1 MSKFKT
7 TALAAALALAVS
19 GAAQADGAVTATNT
33 AFAHNVT
40 GGATPNP
47 TATTGSVAFA
57 VTAPDILIGRHDGTG
72 QVTVEATLVGAKL
85 GATILP
91 AGIAPQGT
99 AQVNTTSATVGNS
112 SFQFTMTPPT
122 QASGGFNVASPLF
135 SIGGIQLQDATALA
149 TVGGSVTIEFKIR
162 DTTTGTLLSSA
173 SAKAVLTSAE
183 ATTTTITAGAN
194 NTVDVLTAGKK
205 QFYVNSTTNTA
216 TVELGKV
223 AAGLNGTKSAF
234 GSGAATNI
242 DGSNNFQYDV
252 AADKIDLTLNV
263 PSPAAFDG
271 GGGRF
276 FATLDANTC
285 ASPGVL
291 GTDYFT
297 FTQSSTV
304 ASTFTASVPV
314 KAVAGSTYK
323 VCATADAATEI
334 DAQTIGL
341 TAQVNLAGAL
351 TKDPAAATQAAFN
364 QFVYNG
370 AVAKVYHFNPASNAD
385 QVSYL
390 RLTNTSTTAGKVTID
405 AKCDDATATP
415 TKGVITSLGAGKSI
429 LLTSKDVEQGNT
441 AKGVSQGT
449 GVCTS
454 GGKVRLVL
462 TGEFAS
468 MQVQNFLRNN
478 TSAGTINTNV
488 NIEDNNK

>member
-33 AFAHNVT
+33 AFAYNVT

-57 VTAPDILIGRHDGTG
+57 VAAPDILIGRHDGTG

-91 AGIAPQGT
+91 AGITPQGT
-99 AQVNTTSATVGNS
+99 AQVNTTSATAGNS
-112 SFQFTMTPPT
+112 TFQFTMTPPT

-205 QFYVNSTTNTA
+205 LFYVNSTTNTA

-271 GGGRF
+271 GTGRF

-291 GTDYFT
+291 GTDHFN

-323 VCATADAATEI
+323 VCATADSATEI

-429 LLTSKDVEQGNT
+429 LLTSKDVEQGNA

-449 GVCTS
+449 GVCAA